1 MRIRAHSICF
11 NSGPDAEDEDPFG
24 RQEALQE
31 DRQGQAP
38 RPARLLEPHP
48 REKVAEAQAEHA
60 AAGRDRQVRRKTHP
74 DPARRRQVSRV
85 KRSVHARKK
94 RRKVLKEAKGYF
106 GRKHS
111 SYRFAKEQVQ
121 RSGMYA
127 YRDRRNKKR
136 TFRRLW
142 ITRINAAARLE
153 GMSYSELMHGLNKA
167 EVEVNRKMLAD
178 IAVHDR
184 DAFRRFVELAREG
197 AAA

>member
-1 MRIRAHSICF
+1 M
-11 NSGPDAEDEDPFG
+11 
-24 RQEALQE
+24 
-31 DRQGQAP
+31 
-38 RPARLLEPHP
+38 
-48 REKVAEAQAEHA
+48 
-60 AAGRDRQVRRKTHP
+60 
-74 DPARRRQVSRV
+74 SRV

-142 ITRINAAARLE
+142 ITRINAAARVHGL
-153 GMSYSELMHGLNKA
+153 SYSRLVAGLKKGGVEINRKVLADLAVRDADAFGRLA
-167 EVEVNRKMLAD
+167 EVAKNNQ
-178 IAVHDR
+178 
-184 DAFRRFVELAREG
+184 
-197 AAA
+197 

>member
-1 MRIRAHSICF
+1 M
-11 NSGPDAEDEDPFG
+11 
-24 RQEALQE
+24 
-31 DRQGQAP
+31 
-38 RPARLLEPHP
+38 
-48 REKVAEAQAEHA
+48 
-60 AAGRDRQVRRKTHP
+60 
-74 DPARRRQVSRV
+74 SRV

-142 ITRINAAARLE
+142 ITRINAAARRE
-153 GMSYSELMHGLNKA
+153 GLTYGQLIHGLKLA
-167 EVEVNRKMLAD
+167 EIEVDRKMLAD
-178 IAVHDR
+178 IAVADR

>member
-1 MRIRAHSICF
+1 M
-11 NSGPDAEDEDPFG
+11 
-24 RQEALQE
+24 
-31 DRQGQAP
+31 
-38 RPARLLEPHP
+38 
-48 REKVAEAQAEHA
+48 
-60 AAGRDRQVRRKTHP
+60 
-74 DPARRRQVSRV
+74 SRV

-153 GMSYSELMHGLNKA
+153 GMNYSDLMHGLKLA
-167 EVEVNRKMLAD
+167 GIEVDRKILAD
-178 IAVHDR
+178 IAVR
-184 DAFRRFVELAREG
+184 DAETFRRFAESARE
-197 AAA
+197 ASSA